1 MLPLISVTCV
11 WMITYIADQIFNQS
25 SKHIVTICKRWI
37 CSCFRYKVHVSQI
50 IGRQKDRNALRFLW
64 RDEKMKV
71 IEDHI
76 TCVQVFGKIDSLY
89 IANWK
94 LKRTTRDNEELVSEN
109 IIDKINQN
117 FHMGNSFTFKYRKIV
132 NYCLNNYRSIIE
144 LWF

>member
-1 MLPLISVTCV
+1 
-11 WMITYIADQIFNQS
+11 
-25 SKHIVTICKRWI
+25 
-37 CSCFRYKVHVSQI
+37 
-50 IGRQKDRNALRFLW
+50 
-64 RDEKMKV
+64 MKV

-76 TCVQVFGKIDSLY
+76 TCAQVFGKIDSSY

-94 LKRTTRDNEELVSEN
+94 LKRTTRDSEELVSEN